1 MVVTWGAV
9 VALVGGVVIGTL
21 WPFTAKGREDSD
33 NRLQD
38 PALRRWSRKAEAT
51 AGVVALILGTVLAA
65 AGGSYFGRPFDFY
78 PEPGTMPDLHDPL
91 DAAAAIAGVG
101 LLGVSGFM
109 LSRLVVD
116 TYLGRERNK
125 KSTRTEI

>member
-1 MVVTWGAV
+1 
-9 VALVGGVVIGTL
+9 
-21 WPFTAKGREDSD
+21 
-33 NRLQD
+33 
-38 PALRRWSRKAEAT
+38 
-51 AGVVALILGTVLAA
+51 
-65 AGGSYFGRPFDFY
+65 
-78 PEPGTMPDLHDPL
+78 MPDLHDPL